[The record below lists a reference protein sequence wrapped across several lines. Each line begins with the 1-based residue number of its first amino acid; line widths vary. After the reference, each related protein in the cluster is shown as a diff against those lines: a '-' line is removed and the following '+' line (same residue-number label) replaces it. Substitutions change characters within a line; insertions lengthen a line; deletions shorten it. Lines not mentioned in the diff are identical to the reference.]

1 MQDTTERTII
11 ISAVWMA
18 ALAFA
23 CSLALA
29 DPDLWGHTL
38 YGLRSIDAGL
48 LTESVDPFSYTAFG
62 EPWVNH
68 EWLTEYQFG
77 FLWRTTGSVGLWWWR
92 NLLVLVVFVVALL
105 EFRRTHASV
114 PAVVVLIVFNALCLS
129 NFVVFIRPQLATFAL
144 FAVTLAILRR
154 HWDGL
159 TRRAIWCLPLLMLLW
174 ANLHGGFLAGL
185 GLIGLCWGG
194 TGIMAARDASQRPQF
209 MVLSGVL
216 AASVAATAVNPYGVG
231 LHRML
236 LYHLGTTQFVRE
248 WQPLWSKYQSL
259 ALYLPFLIV
268 LLSLSWS
275 RRWKWIDLALLVA
288 VGFQAVMHL
297 RHVSLLAIATMILL
311 PVPLSESLARLFSNL
326 SRQWGGAER
335 RWLRFTAAGLVVLF
349 LGGLQARG
357 VLRMWRQGMLPWD
370 IAIETRSDVPGMPA
384 RAIGVMRLEG
394 IHGNLLTDYGWA
406 QYAIW
411 QLHPDCHVAFD
422 GRYRTVYSAKIEREF
437 MQLQSPG
444 EATPGKAAI
453 LDGYP
458 TEIALV
464 SRGRGVGKFLS
475 SRPGWVRIYAD
486 EQAELFLR
494 DIPRFQKPIRRS
506 RSGMVRAP
514 VVPTWQRFPGNAG
527 EVTGMLTA
535 EHHDD
540 GT

>member
-159 TRRAIWCLPLLMLLW
+159 ARRAIWCLPLLMLLW

-216 AASVAATAVNPYGVG
+216 AASVCCITWAQRSSFANGSRCGASTSHSHFTCHSSSCCCHFRGRVG
-231 LHRML
+231 
-236 LYHLGTTQFVRE
+236 GNGST
-248 WQPLWSKYQSL
+248 W
-259 ALYLPFLIV
+259 PFL
-268 LLSLSWS
+268 W
-275 RRWKWIDLALLVA
+275 RLV
-288 VGFQAVMHL
+288 FK
-297 RHVSLLAIATMILL
+297 R
-311 PVPLSESLARLFSNL
+311 
-326 SRQWGGAER
+326 
-335 RWLRFTAAGLVVLF
+335 
-349 LGGLQARG
+349 
-357 VLRMWRQGMLPWD
+357 
-370 IAIETRSDVPGMPA
+370 
-384 RAIGVMRLEG
+384 
-394 IHGNLLTDYGWA
+394 
-406 QYAIW
+406 
-411 QLHPDCHVAFD
+411 
-422 GRYRTVYSAKIEREF
+422 
-437 MQLQSPG
+437 
-444 EATPGKAAI
+444 
-453 LDGYP
+453 
-458 TEIALV
+458 
-464 SRGRGVGKFLS
+464 
-475 SRPGWVRIYAD
+475 
-486 EQAELFLR
+486 
-494 DIPRFQKPIRRS
+494 
-506 RSGMVRAP
+506 
-514 VVPTWQRFPGNAG
+514 
-527 EVTGMLTA
+527 
-535 EHHDD
+535 
-540 GT
+540 